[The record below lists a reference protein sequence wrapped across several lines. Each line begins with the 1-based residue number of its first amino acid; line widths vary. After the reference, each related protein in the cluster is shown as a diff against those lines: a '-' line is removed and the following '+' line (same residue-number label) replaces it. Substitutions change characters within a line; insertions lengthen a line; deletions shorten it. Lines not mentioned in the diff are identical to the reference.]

1 MKYIYII
8 QDLYDT
14 DFILGA
20 LAFDHSLT
28 IEERLNIQH
37 EIEKIKMTLCEE
49 DWQVKDILEEL
60 GQHYNFE
67 EIDIQTYAFKI

>member
-20 LAFDHSLT
+20 LAFDHPLT
-28 IEERLNIQH
+28 SEEKHNIQC
-37 EIEKIKMTLCEE
+37 EIEKIKTTLCEE

-67 EIDIQTYAFKI
+67 EIDIQTHAFKI